1 MLKLKKMKKIITAL
15 ALIAV
20 SSLSAQIKEGS
31 VTYAMIIEGLPADQ
45 AAMMGDMETKIFFKN
60 NKSYSEMN
68 SMMYSIKTLSDDNGS
83 LMLMDQM
90 GNKFFVK
97 HTKADLEKETAK
109 AKEPKIEYTNDTK
122 TIAGYECKKAILI
135 INDEKQGEVKSE
147 VWYTEKIANVSG
159 YRSGAATAY
168 KGIKGMMMEFSVN
181 QGPMKI
187 KMVAKE
193 VSTNPVS
200 DDTFIVSTEGYK
212 EMKPEDLKR
221 QSGTK

>member
-1 MLKLKKMKKIITAL
+1 MKKIITVI

-68 SMMYSIKTLSDDNGS
+68 SMMYSVKTLSDDNGS

-109 AKEPKIEYTNDTK
+109 AKEPKIEYTNEWRSK
-122 TIAGYECKKAILI
+122 YPLVIEIL
-135 INDEKQGEVKSE
+135 DGDYWEVYSQDKSVIE
-147 VWYTEKIANVSG
+147 YLA
-159 YRSGAATAY
+159 
-168 KGIKGMMMEFSVN
+168 
-181 QGPMKI
+181 
-187 KMVAKE
+187 
-193 VSTNPVS
+193 ST
-200 DDTFIVSTEGYK
+200 YK
-212 EMKPEDLKR
+212 ETRVKWTNDFSK
-221 QSGTK
+221 SG